1 MKEKN
6 IELLEFANR
15 LKKIRFERQL
25 TQQQLGE
32 LTGMSNVQIAR
43 YENAITKPTQS
54 SIKKLSDALNIKYEL
69 LAGGFFHSKDELSEF
84 DATIERAKKLPK
96 RDILFIKEMIDSYVG
111 FKELTSTFYEVVQ

>member
-1 MKEKN
+1 MLTKLFHMKEKN

-15 LKKIRFERQL
+15 LKKIRLERQL

-54 SIKKLSDALNIKYEL
+54 SIKKLSDALNINMNYL
-69 LAGGFFHSKDELSEF
+69 QVAFFTVKMSYLSLMQQLNEQKNYPNG
-84 DATIERAKKLPK
+84 I
-96 RDILFIKEMIDSYVG
+96 
-111 FKELTSTFYEVVQ
+111 FYL